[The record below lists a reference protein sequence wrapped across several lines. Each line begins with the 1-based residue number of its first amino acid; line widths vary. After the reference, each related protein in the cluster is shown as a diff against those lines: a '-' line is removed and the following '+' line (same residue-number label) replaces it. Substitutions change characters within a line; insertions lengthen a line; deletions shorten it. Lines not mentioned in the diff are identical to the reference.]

1 MAKEKVVVPPQLKF
15 ITGGRLNMVVLR
27 ANKEVSKID
36 ASTTDFLQNRSI
48 VKHDTMDRVTFL
60 PCAVF
65 KVTLDFKREQLCILE
80 TSNRETT
87 DWVLMSCMG
96 GNAAY
101 DKTTQRL
108 LLQQCAVC
116 LQTNIPDLVMPVGL
130 VLKFK
135 EDEWIVEQVCR

>member
-1 MAKEKVVVPPQLKF
+1 MPKEKVVVPPQLKY

-27 ANKEVSKID
+27 ANKEVSRID
-36 ASTTDFLQNRSI
+36 TSSNLFLGDRSI
-48 VKHDTMDRVTFL
+48 VKHDTMDRVSFL

-65 KVTLDFKREQLCILE
+65 KVTLDFKKEQLCLLE

-96 GNAAY
+96 NNAFY

-116 LQTNIPDLVMPVGL
+116 LQTNVPDLIMPVGL
-130 VLKFK
+130 VLRFDD
-135 EDEWIVEQVCR
+135 DEWIVEQVCR

>member
-1 MAKEKVVVPPQLKF
+1 MAKEKIIVPPQLKF
-15 ITGGRLNMVVLR
+15 ITSGRLNMVVLR
-27 ANKEVSKID
+27 ANKEVTRID
-36 ASTTDFLQNRSI
+36 ASTTDFLHNRSI
-48 VKHDTMDRVTFL
+48 VKQDTMDRVSFL

-65 KVTLDFKREQLCILE
+65 KVTLEFKREQLCILE

-96 GNAAY
+96 NNAFY

-130 VLKFK
+130 VLKFND
-135 EDEWIVEQVCR
+135 DEWIVEQVCR